1 MAVAKLY
8 RYQYDPNQSIQDAM
22 SNLWVTV
29 VPDPDKAKEEYL
41 PHIFRE
47 LISGVGSRLWRVREA
62 SCLALADL
70 LAFTRRFSQVEE
82 FVVEVYRMSLR
93 AIDDVK
99 GLPESGTTRTP
110 SPVRA

>member
-47 LISGVGSRLWRVREA
+47 LIPGVGLHR
-62 SCLALADL
+62 ALL
-70 LAFTRRFSQVEE
+70 HW
-82 FVVEVYRMSLR
+82 VYRAVLTML
-93 AIDDVK
+93 VC
-99 GLPESGTTRTP
+99 L
-110 SPVRA
+110 